1 MSTIRTILSVLAIVG
16 GYGLVG
22 RMDYEDAVM
31 MENAH
36 REPAQTDCPNA
47 VSDSSRYDLHNVR
60 AARAGISD
68 EATIGPADACDVQRY

>member
-1 MSTIRTILSVLAIVG
+1 MSTIKTILSVLAIVG

-31 MENAH
+31 MENAY
-36 REPAQTDCPNA
+36 REPAQTDCPSA
-47 VSDSSRYDLHNVR
+47 VSDSSRYDRHNVR

-68 EATIGPADACDVQRY
+68 EATTGPADACDVQRY

>member
-1 MSTIRTILSVLAIVG
+1 MSTIKTVLCLLTIIVA
-16 GYGLVG
+16 YGVVG
-22 RMDYEDAVM
+22 RTDYKDAVM
-31 MENAH
+31 MENAY